1 MLKYLKI
8 FILLTAISLNTQAQS
23 KKEAQ
28 IAKLV
33 VAINNAII
41 NTDSTTL
48 RNLTWD
54 ELSYGH
60 SAGLIQDQNAFI
72 AGVMNGPTF
81 FKSIEPLDQ
90 KITMSGKN
98 AIVRHIVTAKAVNNG
113 NPLELKFGNI
123 MVWQKKQGKWKLLAR
138 QGYKL

>member
-41 NTDSTTL
+41 NTDSTAL

-60 SAGLIQDQNAFI
+60 SAGLIQDQKAFI

-98 AIVRHIVTAKAVNNG
+98 AIVRHIVTAKAVNKG

>member
-33 VAINNAII
+33 AAINNAII

-60 SAGLIQDQNAFI
+60 SAGLIQDQKAFI

-98 AIVRHIVTAKAVNNG
+98 AIVRHIVTAKAVNKG

>member
-1 MLKYLKI
+1 MLNYFKI
-8 FILLTAISLNTQAQS
+8 FMLLSVISLNTQAQS

-33 VAINNAII
+33 IAINNAII
-41 NTDSTTL
+41 NTDSLTL
-48 RNLTWD
+48 KNLTWD

-60 SAGLIQDQNAFI
+60 SAGLIQDQKAFI
-72 AGVMNGPTF
+72 TGVMNGPTF

-90 KITMSGKN
+90 KITVAGKN
-98 AIVRHIVTAKAVNNG
+98 AIVRHIVTAKAVNKG
-113 NPLELKFGNI
+113 NPLDLKFGNI

>member
-1 MLKYLKI
+1 MLNYLKI
-8 FILLTAISLNTQAQS
+8 FILLTAISINAQAQS

-33 VAINNAII
+33 IAINTAII
-41 NTDSTTL
+41 NTDSITL
-48 RNLTWD
+48 RNLTSD

-81 FKSIEPLDQ
+81 FKSIDPLDQ
-90 KITMSGKN
+90 KITIAGKN
-98 AIVRHIVTAKAVNNG
+98 AMVRHIVTAKAVNQG
-113 NPLELKFGNI
+113 NPLDLKFGNI

>member
-8 FILLTAISLNTQAQS
+8 TILLTAISLNTQAQS

-60 SAGLIQDQNAFI
+60 SAGLIQDQKAFI

-98 AIVRHIVTAKAVNNG
+98 AIVRHIVTAKAVNKG

>member
-1 MLKYLKI
+1 MLNYLKI
-8 FILLTAISLNTQAQS
+8 FTLLTAISLNTQAQS

-33 VAINNAII
+33 TAINNAII
-41 NTDSTTL
+41 NTDSLTL
-48 RNLTWD
+48 KDLTWD
-54 ELSYGH
+54 ELSFGH
-60 SAGLIQDQNAFI
+60 SAGLVHNQKAFI

-81 FKSIEPLDQ
+81 FKSIEPFDQ
-90 KITMSGKN
+90 EITMVGKN
-98 AIVRHIVTAKAVNNG
+98 AIVRHIVSAKAVNKG
-113 NPLELKFGNI
+113 NALDLKFGNM

>member
-1 MLKYLKI
+1 MLNYLKI
-8 FILLTAISLNTQAQS
+8 FILLTAISINAQAQS

-33 VAINNAII
+33 IAINTAII
-41 NTDSTTL
+41 NTDSITL
-48 RNLTWD
+48 RNLTSD

-60 SAGLIQDQNAFI
+60 SAGLIQDQKAFI

-81 FKSIEPLDQ
+81 FKSIEPYDQ
-90 KITMSGKN
+90 KITMAGKN
-98 AIVRHIVTAKAVNNG
+98 AIVRHIVTAKAVNKG
-113 NPLELKFGNI
+113 NPLDLKFGNI

>member
-1 MLKYLKI
+1 MLNYLKI
-8 FILLTAISLNTQAQS
+8 FILLTVISLNTQAQS

-28 IAKLV
+28 VAKLV
-33 VAINNAII
+33 IAINNAII
-41 NTDSTTL
+41 NTDSLTL
-48 RNLTWD
+48 RNLTSD

-60 SAGLIQDQNAFI
+60 SAGLIQDQKAFI

-81 FKSIEPLDQ
+81 FKSIEPIDQ
-90 KITMSGKN
+90 KITMAGKN
-98 AIVRHIVTAKAVNNG
+98 AIVRHIVTAKAVNKG
-113 NPLELKFGNI
+113 NPLDLKFGNI

>member
-8 FILLTAISLNTQAQS
+8 LILLAAISLNAKAQS

-33 VAINNAII
+33 LAINNAII
-41 NTDSTTL
+41 NTDSITL

-60 SAGLIQDQNAFI
+60 SAGLIQDQKAFI

-81 FKSIEPLDQ
+81 FKIIEPLDQ
-90 KITMSGKN
+90 KITMAGKN
-98 AIVRHIVTAKAVNNG
+98 AIVRHIVTAKAVNKG
-113 NPLELKFGNI
+113 NPLDLKFGNI

>member
-1 MLKYLKI
+1 MLNYLKI
-8 FILLTAISLNTQAQS
+8 FILLTAISINAQAQS

-33 VAINNAII
+33 IAINTAII
-41 NTDSTTL
+41 NTDSITL
-48 RNLTWD
+48 RNLTSD

-60 SAGLIQDQNAFI
+60 SAGLIQDQKAFI

-81 FKSIEPLDQ
+81 FKSIEPFDQ
-90 KITMSGKN
+90 KITMAGKN
-98 AIVRHIVTAKAVNNG
+98 AIVRHIVTAKAINKG
-113 NPLELKFGNI
+113 NPLDLKFGNI